1 MSVTWAVSEA
11 FSWLKHLLNQW
22 NGEIYDQLVEV
33 VMEAVLSFCKAVA
46 EQGIYSIKNVS
57 FGIVLS
63 DVVKAIA
70 VSDFSEVISE

>member
-1 MSVTWAVSEA
+1 
-11 FSWLKHLLNQW
+11 
-22 NGEIYDQLVEV
+22 
-33 VMEAVLSFCKAVA
+33 MEAVLSFCEAVT